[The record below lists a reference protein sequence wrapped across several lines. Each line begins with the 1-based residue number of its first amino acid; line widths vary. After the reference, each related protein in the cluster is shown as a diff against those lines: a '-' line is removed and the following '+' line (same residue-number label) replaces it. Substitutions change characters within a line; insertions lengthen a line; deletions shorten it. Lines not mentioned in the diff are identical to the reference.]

1 MIWGVRRSGCC
12 QLRHPA
18 QLNNSSGD
26 DWCVRRSGCCQ
37 LRHPAGARQS
47 VSCFF
52 RVRRSGCCQLRHRQ
66 SVGWRSMRSA
76 VSVDQVVAN
85 FGTKA
90 SMHHSTSRMATCP
103 SIRLLPTSAPKID
116 SSEPI
121 RTYGVR
127 RSGCCQLR
135 HRHCRNGAAAR
146 ERGVRRSGCCQLRHP
161 AQLNNSS
168 GDDWCVRRS
177 GCCQLRHPAGARQS
191 VSCFFRV
198 RRSGCCQLRHRQSV
212 GWRSMRSAVSVDQVV
227 ANFGTKASM
236 HHSTSRMATCPSIR
250 LLPTSAPKID
260 SSEPIRTYGVRR
272 SGCCQLRHRHC
283 RNGAAARER
292 GVRRSGCCQ
301 LRHLHKNPRF
311 EVVRGVRRSGC
322 CQLRHRLSFAL
333 RELGSSVSVDQ
344 VVANFGTIHLY
355 PSAHFVLVSVDQ
367 VVANFG
373 TLKQSSRMSR
383 KQKCPSIRLLPT
395 SAPPFYPD
403 ISTPAVSVRR
413 SGCCQLR
420 HHRRPALGRKTEA
433 GCPSIRLLP
442 TSAPASTCKT
452 CRCVVVS
459 VDQVVANFGTAFST
473 FLKYSS
479 ERCPSIRLL
488 PTSAPPQ
495 QSQTDRRPAVSV
507 DQVVA
512 NFGT

>member
-1 MIWGVRRSGCC
+1 MIW
-12 QLRHPA
+12 
-18 QLNNSSGD
+18 
-26 DWCVRRSGCCQ
+26 
-37 LRHPAGARQS
+37 
-47 VSCFF
+47 
-52 RVRRSGCCQLRHRQ
+52 
-66 SVGWRSMRSA
+66 
-76 VSVDQVVAN
+76 
-85 FGTKA
+85 
-90 SMHHSTSRMATCP
+90 
-103 SIRLLPTSAPKID
+103 
-116 SSEPI
+116 
-121 RTYGVR
+121 
-127 RSGCCQLR
+127 
-135 HRHCRNGAAAR
+135 
-146 ERGVRRSGCCQLRHP
+146 GVRRSGCCQLRHP

-395 SAPPFYPD
+395 SAPAMI
-403 ISTPAVSVRR
+403 ISSK
-413 SGCCQLR
+413 QHKL
-420 HHRRPALGRKTEA
+420 L
-433 GCPSIRLLP
+433 CPSIRLLP
-442 TSAPASTCKT
+442 TSAPADPLTHCWHCVFEPLCEHLQNHTLRRALSSGSSSLHCK
-452 CRCVVVS
+452 
-459 VDQVVANFGTAFST
+459 
-473 FLKYSS
+473 
-479 ERCPSIRLL
+479 
-488 PTSAPPQ
+488 
-495 QSQTDRRPAVSV
+495 
-507 DQVVA
+507 
-512 NFGT
+512 